1 MSLVYY
7 FDVGNT
13 RVKFWRCRNEHI
25 EARASVAHGGS
36 PEAAIIMLPAL
47 FAEKP
52 DAILGGSVMGEQ
64 AMIMFTRA
72 CEKMWLRS
80 PCYARSSARQA
91 GVTNAYGEGSTSLG
105 VDRWLGLL
113 AARAISGDVCV
124 VDCGTA
130 VTMDVLRRDGLH
142 LGGYILPGLGLMSDA
157 LMRETDRVR
166 FTVSMPA
173 TLALG
178 RSTSEA
184 VTNGVMMA
192 VVSMIERVAREH
204 CTQLILTGGDADSVS
219 HLLSI
224 PHVVEPEL
232 LLHGLQRYF
241 ADAGIR

>member
-7 FDVGNT
+7 FDIGNT
-13 RVKFWRCRNEHI
+13 RVKFWRCLNGRV
-25 EARASVAHGGS
+25 EARASMAHDGS
-36 PEAAIIMLPAL
+36 PDAAIVMLPEL

-64 AMIMFTRA
+64 AMIGFTRA
-72 CEKMWLRS
+72 CEKMWLLS
-80 PCYARSSARQA
+80 PRYAHSSAQRG
-91 GVTNAYGEGSTSLG
+91 GVTNAYGEGSASLG

-113 AARAISGDVCV
+113 AARGMSGDICV
-124 VDCGTA
+124 ADCGTA
-130 VTMDVLRRDGLH
+130 VTIDVLRRDGLH
-142 LGGYILPGLGLMSDA
+142 LGGYILPGLGLMSGA

-173 TLALG
+173 TLAPG
-178 RSTSEA
+178 KSTSEA
-184 VTNGVMMA
+184 VTNGAMMA
-192 VVSMIERVAREH
+192 VVSMIERVALGHR
-204 CTQLILTGGDADSVS
+204 TQLVLTGGDAESVS
-219 HLLSI
+219 RLLGI